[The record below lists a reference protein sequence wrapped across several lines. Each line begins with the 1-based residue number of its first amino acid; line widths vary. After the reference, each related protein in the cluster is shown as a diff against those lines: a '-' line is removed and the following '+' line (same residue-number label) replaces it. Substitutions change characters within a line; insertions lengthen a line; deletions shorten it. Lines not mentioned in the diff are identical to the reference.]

1 VLGTTDNVSDPLL
14 VFIGFRVIGC
24 MQASATTVCRE
35 SAATFIRSA
44 PLATPISRTRIQKAV
59 GGPVT
64 ACGCGLRHRKL
75 KRRTADG
82 TP

>member
-1 VLGTTDNVSDPLL
+1 M
-14 VFIGFRVIGC
+14 F
-24 MQASATTVCRE
+24 
-35 SAATFIRSA
+35 
-44 PLATPISRTRIQKAV
+44 QKAL

-75 KRRTADG
+75 KRRTAEG